1 MYEVIQNTN
10 AHKKESG
17 VYMSFEIVTDSCC
30 NLPDELIEKYNLN
43 ILSLVFLVEGKE
55 YNSYIKGE
63 KSDLKQFYTMM
74 RNKEH
79 ITTSCINA
87 DVCQKMFTSLLD
99 AGKDI
104 LYIGFSSGLSATYQT
119 AHLVLEELREKY
131 PDQKIYDVDTL
142 SAAMGQGLIVHY
154 AAKMRD
160 NGDDIETVANWLTD
174 NRLNLAH
181 WFTVDDLFFL
191 MRGGRVSKT
200 AAVFGSM
207 LGIKPVLHVDDEGH
221 LVPVSKVRGR
231 KAALNA
237 LVDKM
242 CESAIGT
249 MDVKDQTVYIS
260 HGDCIADA
268 EYVASC
274 VRERLGVEDIV
285 MNCLDPV
292 IGAHAG
298 PGTVALFFLANKR

>member
-1 MYEVIQNTN
+1 
-10 AHKKESG
+10 
-17 VYMSFEIVTDSCC
+17 MSFEIITDSCC
-30 NLPDELIEKYNLN
+30 NLTDDLIEKYKLN
-43 ILSLVFLVEGKE
+43 ILSLVFLVGGKE
-55 YNSYIKGE
+55 YNSYIPGE
-63 KSDLKQFYTMM
+63 KTDLKQFYTMM
-74 RNKEH
+74 RNKDH
-79 ITTSCINA
+79 ITTSCVNA
-87 DVCQKMFTSLLD
+87 DLCQRTFSAILD
-99 AGKDI
+99 QGKDI

-131 PDQKIYDVDTL
+131 PDRKIYDVDSL
-142 SAAMGQGLIVHY
+142 SAAMGQGLLVCY
-154 AAKMRD
+154 AAKMRE
-160 NGDDIETVANWLTD
+160 NGDDIEAVYNWLLN

-207 LGIKPVLHVDDEGH
+207 LGIKPVMHVDDEGH

-242 CESAIGT
+242 CESAIST
-249 MDVKDQTVYIS
+249 MDVKDQTVFIS
-260 HGDCIADA
+260 HGDCIEDA

-274 VRERLGVEDIV
+274 VRDRLGVDDIV
-285 MNCLDPV
+285 INCLDPV

-298 PGTVALFFLANKR
+298 PGTVALFFMADKR